1 MDMNQLFYH
10 HQMALIEK
18 AAVRRKGLRALSFDL
33 PAHYAKRIEA
43 YRARRGMT
51 AYFPD
56 VPALCQK

>member
-1 MDMNQLFYH
+1 
-10 HQMALIEK
+10 MALIEK
-18 AAVRRKGLRALSFDL
+18 AAVRRNGLRALNFDL